1 MMDRGRRDDDRGRAY
16 HDDRGHGSGRH
27 GQPQAAGRGYAPQ
40 PQCQQRRHQS
50 RRSRSR
56 DRREGMDRGRGYHY
70 EDRDRGR
77 SDPLQ
82 ARSVD
87 RGQCDDRDR
96 RGDGGWAWGPRS
108 TNDGRRRQ
116 VESRYDSQAFKH
128 QSSSAAMVQQ
138 QQYYDQQQHHHQ
150 HDQGGNQR
158 QGGYG
163 VSAHARSVLLLTARA
178 RFAERHTCGPC

>member
-1 MMDRGRRDDDRGRAY
+1 MDRRRRDDDPGRAY

-50 RRSRSR
+50 RSRSR

-96 RGDGGWAWGPRS
+96 RGDGGWAWGPRFP
-108 TNDGRRRQ
+108 NDSRRRQ
-116 VESRYDSQAFKH
+116 IESRYDSQAFKH

-138 QQYYDQQQHHHQ
+138 QQYYNQQHHHHQ
-150 HDQGGNQR
+150 QGGNQR

-163 VSAHARSVLLLTARA
+163 VSAHARSVHLLTARA
-178 RFAERHTCGPC
+178 RCAEWHTRGPC